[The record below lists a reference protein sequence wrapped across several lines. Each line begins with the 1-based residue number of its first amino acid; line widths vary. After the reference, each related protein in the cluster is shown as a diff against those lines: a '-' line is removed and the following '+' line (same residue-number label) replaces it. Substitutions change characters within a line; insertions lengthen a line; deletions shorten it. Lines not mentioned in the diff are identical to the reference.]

1 MGSIPFLILSTS
13 TKVLHDRPSLSPCI
27 FVVCGIAAL
36 DSQQLQQKTFKTS
49 FFFFFF
55 LQTEN
60 ISSDEQFFV
69 EKLDIYFGLKL
80 GSLFRVLL
88 TLSRHKKVK
97 KSLRL
102 IERKR
107 EREEATS

>member
-36 DSQQLQQKTFKTS
+36 DSRQLQQKTFKTS
-49 FFFFFF
+49 FFFFFFFF

-69 EKLDIYFGLKL
+69 EKLDIYI
-80 GSLFRVLL
+80 SV
-88 TLSRHKKVK
+88 
-97 KSLRL
+97 
-102 IERKR
+102 
-107 EREEATS
+107 

>member
-13 TKVLHDRPSLSPCI
+13 TKVLHDRPSLSPCK

-55 LQTEN
+55 FFLQTEN

-69 EKLDIYFGLKL
+69 EKLDIYI
-80 GSLFRVLL
+80 SV
-88 TLSRHKKVK
+88 
-97 KSLRL
+97 
-102 IERKR
+102 
-107 EREEATS
+107 